1 MSTISAS
8 ALSPSL
14 ISSLEEETPIVTRD
28 LQEVVTY
35 YTKISLGTSVASNV
49 QQGSIQS
56 FYVDV
61 PLPFSVLH
69 FVSAPQYGDS
79 ALYVSL
85 SASSVTTQVGP
96 LNFQFSSTLAGVQSL
111 DISIND
117 PAVTSSCS
125 RSSRTGST
133 CRFYISIVPTS
144 FASGFRL
151 SSNVDGGLEALI
163 AGITLEDK
171 GVALIPNTYTYTAA
185 SSLSYPVTI
194 SLTTYSGSPGLYV
207 GCSLLGQSSPRGN
220 TPSSFCKKEAPYL
233 DGTSSAVATGTVVLD
248 PAVDGVCACVGGK
261 IYIGVNSFDAGTSL
275 FGISVTDTTMPAA
288 KLHDGVAMRGT
299 IPGSTSGR
307 LLYDFVFVPASI
319 VTPTSAAIVV
329 SLSQFTSNITGAS
342 ATIFAKFISSAS
354 GESVTDIPSMSN
366 FQFTSRAVLGI
377 ASITISKTNGNL
389 SSICGGITSIN
400 PCRLRIA
407 LYADGGSTM
416 LIAARTDIS
425 LTLTDGVTIV
435 GETTK
440 GTMTYFRYTHM
451 HPISPLVIAVT
462 PLTGPIAVYLG
473 STSRIGTVPPGP
485 GNGMSIRSL
494 VPVSSKFA
502 STVLTFSINPSDT
515 DACVSPCS
523 YVIGVTQQENADGIA
538 SFSVLARTRAVS
550 TVPLLDGMA
559 TTDVISAGEYNYY
572 SVTIP
577 QASTTMKISLT
588 PQSGRARVFVAANG
602 SVPGDPF
609 SYFGDG
615 FQFSS
620 KMANFIGL
628 EQELIISRGDPA
640 IAKACSKSLPPAADG
655 TIGLAY
661 SPLPCSLSIA
671 VYSDSGST
679 YTLVAYSKMR
689 LLPDGISLT
698 VNQLLPGQWAYF
710 VFEAASGASHVKLSL
725 TPIAGTPE
733 GFVSMT
739 SSMPGPG
746 DFLYSFG
753 GLQGNTLT
761 LDSATSTNCD
771 ASQSRCIFFVAITPF
786 SLSSSTSFKILG
798 TSMKVQYIGIDEPVS
813 GHAGPSVGGFTYF
826 GFIVPETATQGLDV
840 IIEPATGGWL
850 MAAISADY
858 NPATKVNFPPTA
870 TCSISAPAGQ
880 APYTVN
886 TCPTSKISFVHSSFS
901 SFGGPTRT
909 RVSMKPDSLDYIPG
923 NVYVLGVASSYES
936 DFFLA
941 IRPAG
946 DAETLPN
953 GILMHDS
960 MLDKDTSYVYKVV
973 VSTEGQMSQIAFQ
986 GIPTSGDIVLYLGV
1000 NNPNPSASLFDA
1012 RATFANGYRFTIN
1025 PTELANRCYNTAQ
1038 LGQAPNPPGD
1048 GSTCAIYVRVNPA
1061 ARTTFPTQYAIVA
1074 LVDSDGTDPVRLTPG
1089 VPQLGGVS
1097 AGKYAYFFAPV
1108 SVPAGSTYYISIVEQ
1123 NEGGVNAYINLQKD
1137 QTYKTW
1143 EFPSKSNF
1151 QMKSNAYVSPE
1162 IVSISPRGRSAAF
1175 YSNETTVLI
1184 SIYGSGSVEQDQF
1197 SQFYVTFGT
1206 SQDVVELPDGNPI
1219 EGSAEPGSAS
1229 YYSFSVGNIPADLS
1243 VALTPLSG
1251 DPNVFASVW
1260 YTSENSAVNK
1270 NLRPARGSSTWMSN
1284 FEGTL
1289 TIPKYPI
1296 DPNSCSGACT
1306 YILAV
1311 ICESSIT
1318 CQFQIAASSSGAVL
1332 THLTFSVPAG
1342 GYLQKGQYK
1351 YYIFDAGH
1359 GNRTIQ
1365 FVMQEY
1371 SGSSE
1376 LYATDEFLPGISGAE
1391 ALPFAKPPCP
1401 AINGTVPES
1410 CDQPQTYKFA
1420 STGGPPTFL
1429 KIVQED
1435 LGDHS
1440 STGMITTR
1448 SEHLYVIGVYAL
1460 EGPLTYSLI
1469 GREKG
1474 AITVLSPGAASGN
1487 NVGTFGETD
1496 IFAFDNLDM
1505 FHDLVVTVTIL
1516 YGDVDVFIATQGN
1529 IPKCTTSGR
1538 EGAAL
1543 SSCTNAVWKTSS
1555 SNTGIAT
1562 LRVNWKYP
1570 CGDQRITIDGMCT
1583 SDDWQPGPILI
1594 AVVTTQSTL
1603 YTITADTGESPIR
1616 LLDGMPL
1623 DVLQGGDSQTQF
1635 MTFSALPD
1643 VAGSDVRFE
1652 FGTRIESAPY
1662 YWYLSSCIDFQC
1674 TVPDET
1680 PGPAPRKYKIMGGP
1694 VMPGE
1699 RVEVPISKGNPVYCS
1714 GDVIRGDTCEYFVS
1728 FMPDMNMCADMNI
1741 AGCNAVVDVTAIS
1754 LAGSA
1759 PLVVSFSQLN
1769 ERINTFVGLNRPD
1782 KYSYYRLF
1790 INEPSAPDDSLKDVV
1805 VRLDACDTLRGLA
1818 MGYICMSNA
1827 IALGNPKD
1835 RQQCDNYKR
1844 PTASM
1849 NNYVL
1854 STLLNG
1860 YDRLIDIDESANELV
1875 IGIQTRYIASIAAS
1889 PAALSKYGPS
1899 NFELTVFD
1907 SEVVRM
1913 RMPWPEPPTTSF
1925 VQFTPNSG
1933 NLSWPAPVVT
1943 QFNAIG
1949 APNVTAVGVTYNVY
1963 IAPVSFAYYASRVLN
1978 ASVSDLGIVST
1989 TACGIERWQRL
2000 VQDNITLISQTQRW
2014 ILLENFSTSLQY
2026 RVIVVAVCDEGC
2038 MLLNYDVLG
2047 LKRPSGAAFSTQRLP
2062 YNQNG
2067 FILKAPIVTVAAEPI
2082 SSGFFGFVF
2091 FVVVVSFGGA
2101 LFMAFSG
2108 SKSVV
2113 TTETHG
2119 TLETSGGEGGV
2130 KLKAPDG
2137 RTIVVK
2143 MASHLFSA
2151 RELRQEKRGLP
2162 DTSLGKAV
2170 AGSTNNKDELEELAR
2185 MSARVFKRTESQSR
2199 GNGGNNGTNISSS
2212 VSVTSPLAAVIVDV
2226 ENHLKTTTEETII
2239 DPWAAKGD
2247 NIKEEK
2253 DPFEG

>member
-1 MSTISAS
+1 
-8 ALSPSL
+8 
-14 ISSLEEETPIVTRD
+14 
-28 LQEVVTY
+28 
-35 YTKISLGTSVASNV
+35 VAANV
-49 QQGSIQS
+49 QQGAIQS
-56 FYVDV
+56 YYVDV

-69 FVSAPQYGDS
+69 FVSAPQYGNS
-79 ALYVSL
+79 AMYISL
-85 SASSVTTQVGP
+85 AAASGTMQVGP
-96 LNFQFSSTLAGVQSL
+96 TNFQFSSTLAGVQSL
-111 DISIND
+111 DILVTD
-117 PAVTSSCS
+117 PAVTASCS

-185 SSLSYPVTI
+185 SSSSYPVTI

-207 GCSLLGQSSPRGN
+207 GCSLLGQTMPRGS
-220 TPSSFCKKEAPYL
+220 TPSSYCKKEAPYL
-233 DGTSSAVATGTVVLD
+233 DGTSSAIATGSVVLD
-248 PAVDGVCACVGGK
+248 PAVDGLCACVGGK
-261 IYIGVNSFDAGTSL
+261 LYIGVNSFDAGTSL
-275 FGISVTDTTMPAA
+275 FGISVTDATMPAT
-288 KLHDGVAMRGT
+288 KLHDGVAVRGS
-299 IPGSTSGR
+299 IPGSNSGR
-307 LLYDFVFVPASI
+307 LIYDFVFVPASI
-319 VTPTSAAIVV
+319 VSPTSSAVVV
-329 SLSQFTSNITGAS
+329 SLSQFTSNITGSS
-342 ATIFAKFISSAS
+342 ATIYAKFVSSATAD
-354 GESVTDIPSMSN
+354 SVSDIPSPTN
-366 FQFTSRAVLGI
+366 FQFISRAALGI
-377 ASITISKTNGNL
+377 ASITIPKMNANL
-389 SSICGGITSIN
+389 SSMCGGMSSIN
-400 PCRLRIA
+400 PCRLRIS
-407 LYADGGSTM
+407 LYADGGSTL
-416 LIAARTDIS
+416 LISARTDIS

-451 HPISPLVIAVT
+451 HPVSPLVIAVT

-473 STSRIGTVPPGP
+473 STSRIGTIPPGP

-502 STVLTFSINPSDT
+502 STVLTFSINPNDA

-577 QASTTMKISLT
+577 QTSTSMKISLT
-588 PQSGRARVFVAANG
+588 PQSGRARVFIAANG

-620 KMANFIGL
+620 KMANFIGV
-628 EQELIISRGDPA
+628 EQELTISRGDPA
-640 IAKACSKSLPPAADG
+640 IAKACSRVLPPAADG

-661 SPLPCSLSIA
+661 SPLPCTLSIA
-671 VYSDSGST
+671 VFSDSGST
-679 YTLVAYSKMR
+679 YTLVAYSKAR

-698 VNQLLPGQWAYF
+698 VNQLMPGQWAYF

-725 TPIAGTPE
+725 TPIVGTPE

-739 SSMPGPG
+739 STMPGPG

-761 LDSATSTNCD
+761 LDSATATSCD
-771 ASQSRCIFFVAITPF
+771 ASQSRCIFFIAITPF
-786 SLSSSTSFKILG
+786 SMSAFSSFKILG
-798 TSMKVQYIGIDEPVS
+798 TSMKVQYINIDEPVS
-813 GHAGPSVGGFTYF
+813 GHAGPSVGGFTYY
-826 GFIVPETATQGLDV
+826 GFILPETATQGVDV
-840 IIEPATGGWL
+840 IVEPSTGGWL
-850 MAAISADY
+850 MAAIGADF
-858 NPATKVNFPPTA
+858 NPATMVNFPPTA
-870 TCSISAPAGQ
+870 TCSVSAPVGQ

-909 RVSMKPDSLDYIPG
+909 RVSMKPDNPDYVPG
-923 NVYVLGVASSYES
+923 KVYVLGVASSFES

-960 MLDKDTSYVYKVV
+960 MMDKDTSYVYKVV
-973 VSTEGQMSQIAFQ
+973 VPTTGQMSQLAFQ
-986 GIPTSGDIVLYLGV
+986 GIPTEGDIVLYLGV
-1000 NNPNPSASLFDA
+1000 NNPNPSAASNDA
-1012 RATFANGYRFTIN
+1012 RATQANGYRFTIN
-1025 PTELANRCYNTAQ
+1025 PDELANRCYNTAQ

-1048 GSTCAIYVRVNPA
+1048 GSTCAVYVRVVPA
-1061 ARTTFPTQYAIVA
+1061 ARSTFPTQYAIVA
-1074 LVDSDGTDPVRLTPG
+1074 LVDSDGSDPVRLTPG
-1089 VPQLGGVS
+1089 VPQLGGVL

-1108 SVPAGSTYYISIVEQ
+1108 SVPAGSTYYVSIVEE

-1137 QTYKTW
+1137 QSMKTW
-1143 EFPSKSNF
+1143 EFPSKTSF
-1151 QMKSNAYVSPE
+1151 QMKSNAFVSPE

-1184 SIYGSGSVEQDQF
+1184 SIFGSGSVELDQF

-1206 SQDVVELPDGNPI
+1206 SQDVVELPDGSAI
-1219 EGSAEPGSAS
+1219 EGSAEPSSSS
-1229 YYSFSVGNIPADLS
+1229 YYSFSVGNFAADLS
-1243 VALTPLSG
+1243 VAVTPLSG
-1251 DPNVFASVW
+1251 NPVVYASVW
-1260 YTSENSAVNK
+1260 FTSDNAGVNK
-1270 NLRPARGSSTWMSN
+1270 NLRPSKESSTWMSN

-1296 DPNSCSGACT
+1296 DLNSCSGACT
-1306 YILAV
+1306 YIFSV
-1311 ICESSIT
+1311 FCESSIV
-1318 CQFQIAASSSGAVL
+1318 CQFQISASSSGAVL
-1332 THLTFSVPAG
+1332 THLTMSVPAG

-1359 GNRTIQ
+1359 GNRTLQ
-1365 FVMQEY
+1365 FIMQDY

-1391 ALPFAKPPCP
+1391 ALPIARPPCP
-1401 AINGTVPES
+1401 AINGTVPDS

-1420 STGGPPTFL
+1420 SSGGPPTFL

-1440 STGMITTR
+1440 STGLITTR

-1460 EGPLTYSLI
+1460 EGPLTYSLV

-1474 AITVLSPGAASGN
+1474 TITVLSPGAISGS
-1487 NVGTFGETD
+1487 NVGTFGESD
-1496 IFAFDNLDM
+1496 LFAFDNLDM
-1505 FHDLVVTVTIL
+1505 FHDLVVTVSIL

-1529 IPKCTTSGR
+1529 IPSCTVSGR
-1538 EGAAL
+1538 EGAAT

-1555 SNTGIAT
+1555 SNTGVAT
-1562 LRVNWKYP
+1562 LRINWKYP
-1570 CGDQRITIDGMCT
+1570 CGDQRITIDGACS

-1623 DVLQGGDSQTQF
+1623 NVLQGGDSQTQY
-1635 MTFSALPD
+1635 MTFGALPD

-1652 FGTRIESAPY
+1652 FGARIESAPF
-1662 YWYLSSCIDFQC
+1662 YWYISSCIDFQC

-1680 PGPAPRKYKIMGGP
+1680 PGPSPRKYKVMGGP
-1694 VMPGE
+1694 VMPGD
-1699 RVEVPISKGNPVYCS
+1699 RVEIPISKRSPAYCS
-1714 GDVIRGDTCEYFVS
+1714 GNVGRGDTCEYFVS
-1728 FMPDMNMCADMNI
+1728 IAPDMNMCSDMNI

-1759 PLVVSFSQLN
+1759 PLVVGFSQLN
-1769 ERINTFVGLNRPD
+1769 ERMNSFVGLNRPD

-1790 INEPSAPDDSLKDVV
+1790 INEPTAPDDSLKDVV

-1835 RQQCDNYKR
+1835 RQQCENYKR
-1844 PTASM
+1844 PTSVQ

-1860 YDRLIDIDESANELV
+1860 YDRLINIDESANEMV
-1875 IGIQTRYIASIAAS
+1875 VGISTRYIASIAAS
-1889 PAALSKYGPS
+1889 PEALAKYGPS
-1899 NFELTVFD
+1899 NFELSVFD

-1913 RMPWPEPPTTSF
+1913 RMPWPEPPTTTF

-1943 QFNAIG
+1943 QYNAIG

-2014 ILLENFSTSLQY
+2014 ILLENFSTALQY

-2038 MLLNYDVLG
+2038 LYLNYDALG
-2047 LKRPSGAAFSTQRLP
+2047 LKRPTGAGFSTQRLP

-2067 FILKAPIVTVAAEPI
+2067 FILKAPAVITTAEPI

-2101 LFMAFSG
+2101 LFMAFG
-2108 SKSVV
+2108 GKS
-2113 TTETHG
+2113 TASTAETHG
-2119 TLETSGGEGGV
+2119 TLETSGGDGGV

-2151 RELRQEKRGLP
+2151 RELRQERRDLP
-2162 DTSLGKAV
+2162 DASISKGKAV

-2185 MSARVFKRTESQSR
+2185 MSARVFKRTESQSV
-2199 GNGGNNGTNISSS
+2199 GGSSSSSS
-2212 VSVTSPLAAVIVDV
+2212 VKQVVSVASPLAVVVAVD
-2226 ENHLKTTTEETII
+2226 ETASTAAGVSSPTSP
-2239 DPWAAKGD
+2239 DPWAAKGVGE
-2247 NIKEEK
+2247 KEK
-2253 DPFEG
+2253 DPFDE